1 MAQSSKFHM
10 FTNLNKSYP
19 DALDAKLVSEK
30 NAIYN
35 HKMSTV
41 LSF

>member
-10 FTNLNKSYP
+10 FNLNKSYP